1 MSHMASFDLQFRDAI
16 RRIMTEGD
24 EVFSHRTGL
33 STKAIPGMA
42 FECWAEEGFP
52 LLTLRKIPVR
62 IFVAEMVWFLTGSN
76 RPDDFLR
83 AYTKIWDDFTHEDGT
98 VPAAYGYRWRKHFGR
113 DQIACLIDHLTDEPT
128 SRQGVVIY
136 WDAGDDSLGSP
147 NKKLNVP
154 CPYTFTTNI
163 INGKLN
169 MHVTSRSTDMM
180 LGLPHDVGGHAL
192 LQYVFAQKLGVKP
205 GKLTFVTSHA
215 HIYSNHYEQALELM
229 EREPNHAPVRL
240 ELPADSFTRAEKG
253 DHDLVKEI
261 MAQIEAQYTPLPPL
275 KKMQIAVGKAH

>member
-1 MSHMASFDLQFRDAI
+1 MASFDLQYRDAI

-33 STKAIPGMA
+33 STKAIPGML
-42 FECWAEEGFP
+42 FESKFEDGFP
-52 LLTLRKIPVR
+52 LLTLRKIPIK
-62 IFVAEMVWFLTGSN
+62 IFVAEMVWFLMGSQ
-76 RPDDFLR
+76 RPDEFLQT
-83 AYTKIWDDFTHEDGT
+83 YTRIWDDFTHEDGT

-113 DQIACLIDHLTDEPT
+113 DQIACLLDHLTDEPT

-136 WDAGDDSLGSP
+136 WDAADDSLGSP

-154 CPYTFTTNI
+154 CPYTFTANI

-169 MHVTSRSTDMM
+169 LHVTSRSTDMM
-180 LGLPHDVGGHAL
+180 LGLPHDVAGHAL

-215 HIYSNHYEQALELM
+215 HIYSNHYEQAM
-229 EREPNHAPVRL
+229 EIIDREPAHAPVNIT
-240 ELPADSFTRAEKG
+240 LPDNAFSRAEQG
-253 DHDLVKEI
+253 DHALVEEI
-261 MAQIEAQYTPLPPL
+261 LSQLQSQYQPQKPL

>member
-1 MSHMASFDLQFRDAI
+1 MASFDLQYRDAI

-33 STKAIPGMA
+33 STKAIPGML
-42 FECWAEEGFP
+42 FESTFEDGFP
-52 LLTLRKIPVR
+52 LLTLRKIPIK
-62 IFVAEMVWFLTGSN
+62 IFVAEMVWFLMGSQ
-76 RPDDFLR
+76 RPDEFLQT
-83 AYTKIWDDFTHEDGT
+83 YTRIWDDFTHEDGT

-113 DQIACLIDHLTDEPT
+113 DQIACLLDHLGEEPT

-136 WDAGDDSLGSP
+136 WDAADDSLGSP

-154 CPYTFTTNI
+154 CPYTFTAHI

-169 MHVTSRSTDMM
+169 LHVTSRSTDMM
-180 LGLPHDVGGHAL
+180 LGLPHDVAGHAL

-205 GKLTFVTSHA
+205 GKMTFVTSHA
-215 HIYSNHYEQALELM
+215 HIYSNHYEQAM
-229 EREPNHAPVRL
+229 EIIDREPAHAPVNIT
-240 ELPADSFTRAEKG
+240 LPDNAFSRAEQG
-253 DHDLVKEI
+253 DHALVEEI
-261 MAQIEAQYTPLPPL
+261 LNQLKSQYQPQKPL

>member
-1 MSHMASFDLQFRDAI
+1 MASFDEQYREAI
-16 RRIMTEGD
+16 RRIMHEGD

-33 STKAIPGMA
+33 STKAIPGML
-42 FECWAEEGFP
+42 FESNAEDGFP

-62 IFVAEMVWFLTGSN
+62 IFVAEMVWFLMGSN

-83 AYTKIWDDFTHEDGT
+83 EYTKIWDDFTHEDGT

-113 DQIACLIDHLTDEPT
+113 DQIACLLQHLTEEPT

-136 WDAGDDSLGSP
+136 WDAADDSLGSP

-154 CPYTFTTNI
+154 CPYTFTANI

-169 MHVTSRSTDMM
+169 LHVTSRSTDMM

-205 GKLTFVTSHA
+205 GKLSFVTSHA
-215 HIYSNHYEQALELM
+215 HIYSNHYDQALQII
-229 EREPNHAPVRL
+229 ERAPDHQPVHIQ
-240 ELPADSFTRAEKG
+240 LPDQAFERAEKG

-261 MAQIEAQYTPLPPL
+261 MALIETQYRPQLPL
-275 KKMQIAVGKAH
+275 KKMQIAVGQAH